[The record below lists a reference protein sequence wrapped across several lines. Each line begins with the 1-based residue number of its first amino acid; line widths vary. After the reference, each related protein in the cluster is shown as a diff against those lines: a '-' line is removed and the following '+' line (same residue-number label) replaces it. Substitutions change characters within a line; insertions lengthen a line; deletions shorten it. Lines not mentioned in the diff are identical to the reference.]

1 MAALLWNAVWNVVIM
16 IFITMFSPH
25 RSRITTHYKSVTPT
39 VSVIIT
45 TVSET
50 AIIINPSCAKYVPK
64 TTANMNTLL
73 GEIGEFIVELGSL

>member
-1 MAALLWNAVWNVVIM
+1 MVAALLWNAVWNVVIM

-45 TVSET
+45 TVSELT
-50 AIIINPSCAKYVPK
+50 ATIINPSCAKYVLK
-64 TTANMNTLL
+64 QQQ
-73 GEIGEFIVELGSL
+73 I